1 MAMQYEFLY
10 LMQQELLVTLLI
22 LSLLVIKLAGR
33 ISPAGYINLC
43 VILCIAG
50 AARFAFA
57 GQEGVLFAG
66 MFQSGKLVVLEKS
79 VLLAATAVLLLV
91 HYDVLKQQP
100 HLPEMLVLL
109 FSSMLGM
116 LLMVSSGNLLIMY
129 ISLELAT
136 IPAAALVNFDLGN
149 RKSAEGAMKMILSSA
164 FASGILLF
172 GISLLYGSMGTLQF
186 SEMGILWKGEM
197 LQNIGFVMLFSG
209 FAFKLSAVPFHL
221 WTADVYEGAP
231 LPVTAYL
238 SVVSKAAAA
247 FIFMSVLYKVF
258 LSSIG
263 WIHILLIV
271 LALLTL
277 FVGNLFALR
286 QNNLKRFIAF
296 SSITQVGFVLVA
308 ISSGSTNAMAAV
320 VYFLL
325 IYLFSNLALFGVV
338 SAVSG
343 ATGRETIEELRGLYQ
358 QNKFLG
364 WVLAI
369 ALFSL
374 AGVPP
379 TAGFFGKLFLIMA
392 GAGKTSVGLIMIVAL
407 NMVISL
413 YYYLRVVRA
422 IFSENHGQPFGAVAV
437 SLPVRIGMIVCMA
450 GILVTGIW
458 GAVYEYVKSM
468 I

>member
-1 MAMQYEFLY
+1 M
-10 LMQQELLVTLLI
+10 
-22 LSLLVIKLAGR
+22 
-33 ISPAGYINLC
+33 
-43 VILCIAG
+43 AG
-50 AARFAFA
+50 AVRMAFG

-66 MFQSGKLVVLEKS
+66 MFQSGKLLVLEKS
-79 VLLAATAVLLLV
+79 VLLTATAVLLLV
-91 HYDVLKQQP
+91 HYDVLKRHA
-100 HLPEMLVLL
+100 HLPELLVLL
-109 FSSMLGM
+109 FSSLLGM
-116 LLMVSSGNLLIMY
+116 LLMVSSGNLLLLY

-149 RKSAEGAMKMILSSA
+149 KRSAEGAMKMILSSA

-172 GISLLYGSMGTLQF
+172 GISLLYGSFGTIQF
-186 SEMGILWKGEM
+186 SEMGILWKGDA
-197 LQNIGFVMLFSG
+197 LQNIGFVMLLCG

-231 LPVTAYL
+231 FPVTAYL

-247 FIFMSVLYKVF
+247 FIFITVLYKVF
-258 LSSIG
+258 LSSIS

-296 SSITQVGFVLVA
+296 SSITQVGFLFVA
-308 ISSGSTNAMAAV
+308 ISSGSTNGVAAV

-325 IYLFSNLALFGVV
+325 IYLFSNLAFFGVV
-338 SAVSG
+338 SVVSS
-343 ATGRETIEELRGLYQ
+343 ATGRETIDDLRGLYR

-379 TAGFFGKLFLIMA
+379 TAGFFGKFFLIMA
-392 GAGKTSVGLIMIVAL
+392 GAVKASVGLIMIVAL

-422 IFSENHGQPFGAVAV
+422 VFAENNDQPIGIITL
-437 SLPVRIGMIVCMA
+437 SIPVRAGMLICMA
-450 GILVTGIW
+450 GILVTGWW
-458 GAVYEYVKSM
+458 GSVYEFIKSL